1 MRMFDKSQL
10 LRGTLEGCI
19 LKILSDHT
27 TYGYEIVTKLQDY
40 GFEEIREGTI
50 YPLLLRLEN
59 KGIISSQFR
68 PSPLGPRRKYY
79 SITPDGLLYLE
90 EFKHSWKQISKSIN
104 HIFEMEE

>member
-1 MRMFDKSQL
+1 MFDKSQL

-27 TYGYEIVTKLQDY
+27 TYGYEIVTKLQEY
-40 GFEEIREGTI
+40 GFEEVREGTI

-59 KGIISSQFR
+59 KGIIPLSSPFAAGSTQKILF
-68 PSPLGPRRKYY
+68 
-79 SITPDGLLYLE
+79 ITPDGLLYLE
-90 EFKHSWKQISKSIN
+90 EFKRSWKQISKSIN